1 MSEEI
6 SNPFGFPTLDKYNKG
21 EEISFEEA
29 SFLHF
34 IILISRYNKEKK
46 MPLEERC
53 TLFWNILDYYNKGK
67 VHPKKIRY
75 VKKCRKI
82 IKEHHEIMKDDPE
95 RLTSAFLIKLTQCNC
110 TKEK

>member
-1 MSEEI
+1 MPEEFF
-6 SNPFGFPTLDKYNKG
+6 NPYGVQALDKYNKG
-21 EEISFEEA
+21 EEISSEEE
-29 SFLHF
+29 S
-34 IILISRYNKEKK
+34 ILFFTILLSNHTTEKK
-46 MPLEERC
+46 MSFERRC

-75 VKKCRKI
+75 MKKCRRI

-110 TKEK
+110 KR